1 MPPTGSGGPIE
12 RFLIRSMDLNDQQ
25 NTQDNGHTG
34 TPIDDHDGGVELV
47 DGEGDGREGDD
58 DTKRKRHHTS
68 SSSDGETDRFS
79 ESLIGNTSIVPL
91 SPPSGPSPQRRP
103 RLLAFDTS
111 GEGSEHENDISLTQE
126 HTPEGNIA
134 DETPFNSSSVHSPT
148 NISNQIPTLTPA
160 PTPILTPTPDPTPT
174 TTPTPQ
180 TQPIPPSTANLIIE
194 QIRKILEENL
204 TVVETKVDKNTND
217 IAGVVARVD
226 VIEENL
232 ETMKASNTQSINSID
247 MKVDQFSEDNSQNM
261 ERIRTAVNECVR
273 ETNRVNQYV
282 EARLNRYD
290 SDMEQLAERND
301 QAISAIS
308 NGTIINQLL
317 QRITNL
323 EDQVSR
329 RNGLSEEEVNE
340 YRKKKTRDNDSYFL
354 RTICIYDFIP
364 VQPTTNPRGDAYRVL
379 RRIGAEDIISAVER
393 VQLFTDSNVL
403 RLTFSSIPELYEAES
418 YIKSTLAQITRN
430 GSRLPFRMA
439 RLTPPRFKQRRISLE
454 RTALEMKRA
463 GTIKSYSYV
472 IIKDELKL
480 KVIMRNGSKQII
492 DTPREIQQNDM
503 DQSEQAEVCRICLET
518 LEGSPVLSTT
528 CHHILHE
535 RCLKTWMEASGVGCP
550 VCKTLPSGLTTDM
563 VDCSRCKIMIRGH
576 SQEAIFPRLRL
587 TRKCSHLHVDECVT
601 SHLRNIPGFPQTP
614 AVYDQLISS
623 DADTPGCRSCSEAGA
638 LMPDR
643 GNVFHTRVQ
652 GRAREFMPP
661 PNQTRRNQS
670 RTGRVGN
677 TRDGE

>member
-126 HTPEGNIA
+126 HTPDGNIA

-160 PTPILTPTPDPTPT
+160 PTPIQTPTPDPTPT

-204 TVVETKVDKNTND
+204 TVVEQKVEKNTND

-226 VIEENL
+226 EMEDNL
-232 ETMKASNTQSINSID
+232 ETMKASNSQSINQID
-247 MKVDQFSEDNSQNM
+247 MRVDQFSEENSQNM
-261 ERIRTAVNECVR
+261 ERIRDTVNECVR

-282 EARLNRYD
+282 ESRLNRYEN
-290 SDMEQLAERND
+290 DMEQLAERND
-301 QAISAIS
+301 QAISAVS

-329 RNGLSEEEVNE
+329 RNGLSEQEVIE
-340 YRKKKTRDNDSYFL
+340 YRKTKTRDNDSYFL

-393 VQLFTDSNVL
+393 VQLFTDNNVL

-418 YIKSTLAQITRN
+418 YIKSTLAQISRN

-439 RLTPPRFKQRRISLE
+439 RLTPPRFKERRISLE

-492 DTPREIQQNDM
+492 DTPREIPQNDM

-518 LEGSPVLSTT
+518 LEGYPVLSTT

-550 VCKTLPSGLTTDM
+550 VCKTLPTGLTTDM

-587 TRKCSHLHVDECVT
+587 TRKCSHLHIDECVT
-601 SHLRNIPGFPQTP
+601 SHLRNIPGFPQNP
-614 AVYDQLISS
+614 AVYDQLIST

-643 GNVFHTRVQ
+643 GNVFHKKVQ
-652 GRAREFMPP
+652 GRPREFMPP

-670 RTGRVGN
+670 RIGRD
-677 TRDGE
+677 RDARNGE

>member
-25 NTQDNGHTG
+25 NPQDNGHTG
-34 TPIDDHDGGVELV
+34 TPIDEQDGGVEWV
-47 DGEGDGREGDD
+47 DGEGDGHEGDD

-79 ESLIGNTSIVPL
+79 ESLLGNTSMAPL
-91 SPPSGPSPQRRP
+91 SPSSGPSPQRRP

-160 PTPILTPTPDPTPT
+160 PTPIQTPTPDPTPT

-217 IAGVVARVD
+217 ISGVVARVD

-670 RTGRVGN
+670 RTGKDGN